1 MSILDSWET
10 CLEMITDRGF
20 TIDKKITSLSK
31 SDLKK
36 KLISDTLHIIAYKQ
50 NGEILYLE
58 YLLNNKKKSSYVDY
72 LQSNYKIDTVNNKTQ
87 VIFVTKY
94 KPNSTI
100 LGIQCHKEVDI
111 QVFWYKQLLMNPS
124 KHILVPK
131 HVKVPPDQHV
141 DILHKY
147 NIVSKV
153 QLPVILYGD
162 AIARYYNFKRG
173 DIIKIQGSLLNINE
187 RIYRYRCVK

>member
-1 MSILDSWET
+1 MSILNSWTT
-10 CLEMITDRGF
+10 CLEMIADRGF
-20 TIDKKITSLSK
+20 TIDKKYSTLNTSE
-31 SDLKK
+31 LKK
-36 KLISDTLHIIAYKQ
+36 RLISDILHIIAYKQ
-50 NGEILYLE
+50 NGEVMYLE
-58 YLLNNKKKSSYVDY
+58 YLLNNKKRSSYVEY
-72 LQSNYKIDTVNNKTQ
+72 LQNNYKIDTVNNKTQ

-100 LGIQCHKEVDI
+100 LSIQSHKEIDI
-111 QVFWYKQLLMNPS
+111 QVFWYKHLLMNPS
-124 KHILVPK
+124 KHILVPR
-131 HVKVPPDQHV
+131 HVRVPPEQHI

-147 NIVSKV
+147 NIVSKI

>member
-36 KLISDTLHIIAYKQ
+36 KLISDTLHIIAYRQ

-58 YLLNNKKKSSYVDY
+58 YLLNNKKKSSYVEY

-100 LGIQCHKEVDI
+100 LGIQCHKEIDI

-162 AIARYYNFKRG
+162 AIAGYYNFKRG

>member
-58 YLLNNKKKSSYVDY
+58 YLLNNKKKSS
-72 LQSNYKIDTVNNKTQ
+72 
-87 VIFVTKY
+87 
-94 KPNSTI
+94 
-100 LGIQCHKEVDI
+100 
-111 QVFWYKQLLMNPS
+111 
-124 KHILVPK
+124 
-131 HVKVPPDQHV
+131 
-141 DILHKY
+141 
-147 NIVSKV
+147 
-153 QLPVILYGD
+153 
-162 AIARYYNFKRG
+162 
-173 DIIKIQGSLLNINE
+173 
-187 RIYRYRCVK
+187 

>member
-36 KLISDTLHIIAYKQ
+36 KLISDTLHIIAYRQ

-58 YLLNNKKKSSYVDY
+58 YLLNNKKKSSYVEY

-100 LGIQCHKEVDI
+100 LGIQCHKEIDI